1 MPVRRRVDDHPTL
14 DMTERMAPKTL
25 RLTDLL
31 FYAASMAL
39 SIRWI
44 SSAAA
49 AGPASLP
56 FWLFAVLVFSVPLI
70 LATAELTARFPQE
83 GGVYAWTREA
93 FGPFWGFL
101 CGWLYWTC
109 NLPFF
114 SGILYFMVNL
124 LAAALG
130 PAGKPLL
137 DQPLLFMAVA
147 LGIALVVGWL
157 HLMGLGSGKWLSNLG
172 GLSNLVL
179 FAILVLVGG
188 RVGLAHGPA
197 TDFAHAS
204 YLPPL
209 NADTA
214 ILWATMVFA
223 VGGSEALAFLRNDV
237 RGGMR
242 TILAVLAV
250 VLVMQVLSYV
260 LGTAGMLAILTPQA
274 ATRLSGLPD
283 ALIVGLRQLG
293 LGAAAPWVLMTA
305 FLGGLGSYSAWF
317 GVAAR
322 LPFAAGLD
330 AFLPAAF
337 GRRDPRTGAPVVA
350 IGVQMVIVAVIV
362 VLSQAGDTLKGA
374 YDFLV
379 AMSVLSYTLPFVF
392 LFAVLIAVQ
401 GRAFP
406 AGEWRAPGGR
416 RAALVIGWGGLAGTI
431 TAVICTLVPSPQA
444 ADQVGEMIKLVAASA
459 CLILSGAAAYALAR
473 RSATRATTGDH
484 DA

>member
-1 MPVRRRVDDHPTL
+1 MR
-14 DMTERMAPKTL
+14 PKAL
-25 RLTDLL
+25 RFPDLL

-114 SGILYFMVNL
+114 SGTLYFMVNL

-130 PAGKPLL
+130 PAGRPLL
-137 DQPLLFMAVA
+137 DQPLLFMGVA
-147 LGIALVVGWL
+147 LLISVVVGGF
-157 HLMGLGSGKWLSNLG
+157 HLLGLGSGKWLSNLG
-172 GLSNLVL
+172 GASNLAL
-179 FAILVLVGG
+179 FAILIAVGG
-188 RVGLAHGPA
+188 LVALGQGPA
-197 TDFAHAS
+197 TDFGHAG
-204 YLPPL
+204 YLPLL
-209 NADTA
+209 NANTA

-237 RGGMR
+237 EGGMK

-250 VLVMQVLSYV
+250 VLLMQVVSYV
-260 LGTAGMLAILTPQA
+260 LGTAGMLAILTPQD

-283 ALIVGLRQLG
+283 ALIAGLKRLGVGF
-293 LGAAAPWVLMTA
+293 AAPWVLMTA

-322 LPFAAGLD
+322 LPFAAGID
-330 AFLPAAF
+330 DVLPSAF

-350 IGVQMVIVAVIV
+350 ILTQMAIVAVIV

-379 AMSVLSYTLPFVF
+379 AMSVLSYTLPFLF
-392 LFAVLIAVQ
+392 LFAVMIAVQ
-401 GRAFP
+401 AAPFP
-406 AGEWRAPGGR
+406 AEAWRAPGGR
-416 RAALVIGWGGLAGTI
+416 RAALVIGWGGLIGTL
-431 TAVICTLVPSPQA
+431 TAVLCTLVPSPDA
-444 ADQVGEMIKLVAASA
+444 ADPAGEVIKLVIASA
-459 CLILSGAAAYALAR
+459 CLILSGVAAYVLAR
-473 RSATRATTGDH
+473 RRRPRAAPGD
-484 DA
+484 

>member
-1 MPVRRRVDDHPTL
+1 
-14 DMTERMAPKTL
+14 MTTKAL
-25 RLTDLL
+25 RFPDLL

-49 AGPASLP
+49 AGPSSLP
-56 FWLFAVLVFSVPLI
+56 FWLFAVLVFSLPLI
-70 LATAELTARFPQE
+70 LATGELTARFPQE

-114 SGILYFMVNL
+114 SGMLYFMVNL

-130 PAGKPLL
+130 PLGRPLL

-147 LGIALVVGWL
+147 LLISAAVGVF

-172 GLSNLVL
+172 GASNLAL
-179 FAILVLVGG
+179 FAILIPVGG
-188 RVGLAHGPA
+188 LVALGQGTA
-197 TDFAHAS
+197 TDFVHAN
-204 YLPPL
+204 YMPPL
-209 NADTA
+209 NANTA

-237 RGGMR
+237 QGGMR

-250 VLVMQVLSYV
+250 VLLMQVISYV
-260 LGTAGMLAILTPQA
+260 LGTASMLAILSPQD

-283 ALIVGLRQLG
+283 ALIAGLKRLG
-293 LGAAAPWVLMTA
+293 LGQFAPWVLMTA

-322 LPFAAGLD
+322 LPFAAGID
-330 AFLPAAF
+330 DFLPAAF
-337 GRRDPRTGAPVVA
+337 GRRDVRTVAPTVA
-350 IGVQMVIVAVIV
+350 IAVQMAIVAVIV
-362 VLSQAGDTLKGA
+362 ILSQVGDTLKGA

-379 AMSVLSYTLPFVF
+379 AMSVLSYALPFLF
-392 LFAVLIAVQ
+392 LFAVMIAIQ
-401 GRAFP
+401 SRPFP
-406 AGEWRAPGGR
+406 ADSWRAPGGR
-416 RAALVIGWGGLAGTI
+416 AMALFIGWGGLLGTI
-431 TAVICTLVPSPQA
+431 TAVVCTLVPSPDA
-444 ADQVGEMIKLVAASA
+444 ADQMGEVIKLVVASA
-459 CLILSGAAAYALAR
+459 CLILSGAGAYVLAR
-473 RSATRATTGDH
+473 FRPAPAASRD
-484 DA
+484 

>member
-1 MPVRRRVDDHPTL
+1 
-14 DMTERMAPKTL
+14 MTTKAL
-25 RLTDLL
+25 RFPDLL
-31 FYAASMAL
+31 LYGASMAL

-56 FWLFAVLVFSVPLI
+56 FWLFAVVVFSLPLI

-114 SGILYFMVNL
+114 SGTLYFMVNL

-130 PAGKPLL
+130 PAGRPLL
-137 DQPLLFMAVA
+137 DHPMLFMGVA
-147 LGIALVVGWL
+147 LAISVAVGGF

-172 GLSNLVL
+172 GASNLVL
-179 FAILVLVGG
+179 FAILILVGG
-188 RVGLAHGPA
+188 LVAAGQGSA
-197 TDFAHAS
+197 TDFHHAS
-204 YLPPL
+204 YVPPL
-209 NADTA
+209 NANTA

-223 VGGSEALAFLRNDV
+223 VGGTEALAFLRNDV
-237 RGGMR
+237 QGGMR
-242 TILAVLAV
+242 TLLAVLAV
-250 VLVMQVLSYV
+250 VLAMQVISYV
-260 LGTAGMLAILTPQA
+260 LGTAGMLAILTPQD

-283 ALIVGLRQLG
+283 ALIAGLKRLG
-293 LGAAAPWVLMTA
+293 FGEFAPWVLMTA

-330 AFLPAAF
+330 DFLPEAF
-337 GRRDPRTGAPVVA
+337 GRRDPKTGAPTVAILVQMAIVVA
-350 IGVQMVIVAVIV
+350 IV

-379 AMSVLSYTLPFVF
+379 AMSVLSYALPFLF
-392 LFAVLIAVQ
+392 LFAVMIAVQ
-401 GRAFP
+401 SRAFP
-406 AGEWRAPGGR
+406 ADGWRAPGGR
-416 RAALVIGWGGLAGTI
+416 GMALFIGWGGFLGTV
-431 TAVICTLVPSPQA
+431 TAVVCTLVPSPEA
-444 ADQVGEMIKLVAASA
+444 ADQLGEVLKLVGASA
-459 CLILSGAAAYALAR
+459 CLILSGVGAYVLAR
-473 RSATRATTGDH
+473 HRPARAASKDETP
-484 DA
+484 